1 MFCDQLLESVE
12 AIAAGDL
19 AEDAAIAAHLASCP
33 GCRAALADA
42 REVERLLRGRRAPA
56 APPQFTSRV
65 LTRIRR
71 ERWRREQLFDTGF
84 NASLVLIGVA
94 ILGGAW
100 VLLDRSG
107 LLGVPLSV
115 ATGLNLVD
123 SVIDT
128 VSGGVI
134 TVARNVAP
142 SVPLYAAAVGL
153 LAGALAIWWWAE
165 RDLTL

>member
-1 MFCDQLLESVE
+1 MFCDQILESVE

-19 AEDAAIAAHLASCP
+19 AEDAAVTAHLASCA

-71 ERWRREQLFDTGF
+71 ERWRREQVFDTGF
-84 NASLVLIGVA
+84 NASLALIGVA

-100 VLLDRSG
+100 FLLDWSG

-115 ATGLNLVD
+115 AAGLGVVD
-123 SVIDT
+123 SAIET
-128 VSGGVI
+128 ATRGAI
-134 TVARNVAP
+134 TVARSAAP

-153 LAGALAIWWWAE
+153 LAGALGLWWWAE